1 MAKYDIQVTETVNK
15 SLRIEA
21 DSKEVAM
28 QIARERFEN
37 GEIVMSKENDNYD
50 FDISA
55 YKRTD

>member
-1 MAKYDIQVTETVNK
+1 MAKYDIQVTEIVNK

-21 DSKEVAM
+21 DSKEAAM

-37 GEIVMSKENDNYD
+37 GEIVMSKENDHYD